1 MINII
6 LKFNDLY
13 TSTMISD
20 VLNLV
25 QAQSVVQYERTE
37 FLVKVTPDMLS
48 RLRKIKSITT
58 EVIKESLW
66 KLNHL

>member
-20 VLNLV
+20 VLDLV
-25 QAQSVVQYERTE
+25 QAKSVVQYERTE